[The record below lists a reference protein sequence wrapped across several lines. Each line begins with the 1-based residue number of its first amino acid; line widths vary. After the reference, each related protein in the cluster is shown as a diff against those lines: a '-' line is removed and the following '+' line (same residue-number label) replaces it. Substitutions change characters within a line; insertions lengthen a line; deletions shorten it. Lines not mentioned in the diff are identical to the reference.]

1 MKPLE
6 PVDELYR
13 FLETLPH
20 DRSLV
25 LPDFQP
31 CDIKGFEELTNFGS
45 QFIYVFDFPRGEVS
59 YVSSGIQKI
68 LGYKPGE
75 VNLRFLYRKIHP
87 DDYRAVAEATM
98 DALQGTIENR
108 MTSPGRLKFSVNY
121 RILKKD
127 GTYLQVIRHQ
137 TVQLIDAHGNILRTT
152 GIIVDLGPLPEVA
165 GVTGKLVDNET
176 GRVIYS
182 RSYHNTN
189 GMFSTR
195 EKEIIQLLASGRKTK
210 EIAQALFI
218 SPNTVSTHRKNML
231 RKHRVKNTAEL
242 ILFSKRQGII
252 Q

>member
-6 PVDELYR
+6 PVEELYR
-13 FLETLPH
+13 FFETLPH

-31 CDIKGFEELTNFGS
+31 CDIKGFEDLTNFGS
-45 QFIYVFDFPRGEVS
+45 QFIYVFDLPRGEVS

-68 LGYKPGE
+68 LGYEPEE
-75 VNLRFLYRKIHP
+75 VNLRFLYQKIHP
-87 DDYRAVAEATM
+87 DDRRGVAEATM

-121 RILKKD
+121 RFLRKD
-127 GTYLQVIRHQ
+127 GTYLQVLRHQ
-137 TVQLIDAHGNILRTT
+137 TVQLIDGQGNILRTT
-152 GIIVDLGPLPEVA
+152 GIIVELGHLPEVI
-165 GVTGKLVDNET
+165 GVTGKLFDNEK
-176 GRVIYS
+176 GRLIYS
-182 RSYHNTN
+182 RSYHHANSL
-189 GMFSTR
+189 FSTR
-195 EKEIIQLLASGRKTK
+195 EKEIIQLLASGSKTK
-210 EIAQALFI
+210 DIARALFI

-252 Q
+252 